1 LVTLLIAVNEAL
13 HLPEEEQVTI
23 TLLLADSARESKAA
37 TDNFSQSIIIKQ
49 IELLLSYCDRFYNR
63 QFLTRKQAGNK
74 YLSDFEQLLEDYFNS
89 PELGGGTIP
98 GVSFF
103 ANKLHLSANY
113 LSDMLRNSTGQSAQ
127 QHIQQKLIDKAKAL
141 LSSTELSVSEI
152 AYRLGFE
159 YPQSISKLFKSK
171 TNKSPKQFRAFY
183 MN

>member
-1 LVTLLIAVNEAL
+1 
-13 HLPEEEQVTI
+13 
-23 TLLLADSARESKAA
+23 
-37 TDNFSQSIIIKQ
+37 
-49 IELLLSYCDRFYNR
+49 
-63 QFLTRKQAGNK
+63 
-74 YLSDFEQLLEDYFNS
+74 
-89 PELGGGTIP
+89 
-98 GVSFF
+98 
-103 ANKLHLSANY
+103 
-113 LSDMLRNSTGQSAQ
+113 MLRNSTGQSAQ

>member
-1 LVTLLIAVNEAL
+1 LLIAVNEAL

-89 PELGGGTIP
+89 PELGG
-98 GVSFF
+98 VRFRVFRS
-103 ANKLHLSANY
+103 
-113 LSDMLRNSTGQSAQ
+113 LRTNSIFPPT
-127 QHIQQKLIDKAKAL
+127 
-141 LSSTELSVSEI
+141 T
-152 AYRLGFE
+152 
-159 YPQSISKLFKSK
+159 
-171 TNKSPKQFRAFY
+171 
-183 MN
+183 